1 MPPSG
6 FLVCLCEY
14 ECYSP
19 SVTTRADSCHLWW
32 HPSHHRDSNTS
43 AFSFRACHFQDESLM
58 CPLWPLYSRVQG
70 GKSREGKETVRSWG
84 VAALCPASSPRH
96 VHSAFFTTAAHSRT
110 VENSDTLWQVNNRKS
125 LLSFFANREFSLII
139 VDAFVLVCR
148 WSCKRCWR
156 IDFCLSISL
165 PFLWHFSHF

>member
-1 MPPSG
+1 MCRSLAMPPSG

-110 VENSDTLWQVNNRKS
+110 VENSDTL
-125 LLSFFANREFSLII
+125 
-139 VDAFVLVCR
+139 
-148 WSCKRCWR
+148 
-156 IDFCLSISL
+156 
-165 PFLWHFSHF
+165 